1 MSHSRGKLDD
11 NKSLDVPDLEGLL
24 SKEDPDC
31 LYAGRSLTQFDL
43 YISTLVPFAAMY
55 KLEILNI
62 NSQTKLKEPWCSKK
76 ELMNLNLE
84 KIDSLKGIRDRKELI
99 MQEETGIMSLLLE
112 DGRIRCGLVLVL
124 SRE

>member
-1 MSHSRGKLDD
+1 MII
-11 NKSLDVPDLEGLL
+11 N
-24 SKEDPDC
+24 
-31 LYAGRSLTQFDL
+31 TDL
-43 YISTLVPFAAMY
+43 YISTLVPFTAMN

-84 KIDSLKGIRDRKELI
+84 KIDGLKGIKDRKALI

-112 DGRIRCGLVLVL
+112 DGRIRYSIQTHGWIL
-124 SRE
+124 

>member
-1 MSHSRGKLDD
+1 MDD
-11 NKSLDVPDLEGLL
+11 NKSLEVPDLEGLL

-31 LYAGRSLTQFDL
+31 LFAGRSLTQFGIILDMIIKNLLIDYYTDL
-43 YISTLVPFAAMY
+43 YISTLVPFTAMN
-55 KLEILNI
+55 KLEILTI

-84 KIDSLKGIRDRKELI
+84 KIDGLKGIIDRKELI

-112 DGRIRCGLVLVL
+112 DGRIR
-124 SRE
+124 